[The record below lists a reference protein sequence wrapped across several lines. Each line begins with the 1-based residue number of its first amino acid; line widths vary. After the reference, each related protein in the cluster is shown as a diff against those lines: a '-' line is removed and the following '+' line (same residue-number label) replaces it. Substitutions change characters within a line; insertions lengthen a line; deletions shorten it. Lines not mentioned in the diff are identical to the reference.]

1 MENALDPYF
10 HPAPDEY
17 AKSTA
22 ARRSGRGTANA
33 TRMDRMSDTKT
44 EIAGVFRTAADALRR
59 GADATELG
67 ALLYLPELVVVGEG
81 WPRAIRGF
89 AAFKPDLAALLE
101 SWGPNPDLTFSILD
115 PVIGGGDSATTL
127 VDVFVAPKKAA
138 DPGERYRVI
147 YAWIRTERGWRV
159 AVEMYMVGSF

>member
-1 MENALDPYF
+1 MNI
-10 HPAPDEY
+10 
-17 AKSTA
+17 
-22 ARRSGRGTANA
+22 AN
-33 TRMDRMSDTKT
+33 RMDGMSDTKN
-44 EIAGVFRTAADALRR
+44 EIATVLRAAADALRR

-89 AAFKPDLAALLE
+89 TAFEPDLAALLE
-101 SWGPNPDLTFSILD
+101 GWGPNPDLSFSIVD
-115 PVIGGGDSATTL
+115 PVIGGRQSATTL

-138 DPGERYRVI
+138 DPGERYRVM

-159 AVEMYMVGSF
+159 AIEMYMVGSF

>member
-1 MENALDPYF
+1 
-10 HPAPDEY
+10 
-17 AKSTA
+17 
-22 ARRSGRGTANA
+22 
-33 TRMDRMSDTKT
+33 MSDTKS
-44 EIAGVFRTAADALRR
+44 EIGGVLRTAADALRR

-67 ALLYLPELVVVGEG
+67 ALLYVPDLVVVGEG
-81 WPRAIRGF
+81 WPRALRGF

-101 SWGPNPDLTFSILD
+101 SWGPNPDLTFSIVD
-115 PVIGGGDSATTL
+115 PVIAGRESATTM
-127 VDVFVAPKKAA
+127 VDVYVAPKTEA